1 MYLYHIYL
9 LYIEVPKVNY
19 TLPYFMILYSARV
32 RPTPLGFSLSP
43 ESVRKNPGIT
53 LPYPTAIPDKRS
65 CSSGHP
71 ALRYFY
77 PLLQYGGTYV
87 RVKCNVY
94 SGQLRAWPVAALSY
108 LPCFIAFFKAHSRD
122 SLLSTEYSYLPFHS
136 CSCECRIPVVSRR
149 DQGIAAIYDHRLFPD

>member
-1 MYLYHIYL
+1 MYSVAVHQSLDDLMHGARSMMQWNPRCQDGCAKHVRTQGKVKAHLIIVRLFLPVRSTEVQYIMYLYHIYL

-53 LPYPTAIPDKRS
+53 LPTLPYPTAIPDKRS

-77 PLLQYGGTYV
+77 PLLQYV
-87 RVKCNVY
+87 RTRKV
-94 SGQLRAWPVAALSY
+94 
-108 LPCFIAFFKAHSRD
+108 
-122 SLLSTEYSYLPFHS
+122 
-136 CSCECRIPVVSRR
+136 
-149 DQGIAAIYDHRLFPD
+149 